1 MITTDVKIN
10 TIPEALEDLKQG
22 KVIIVVDDENRENEG
37 DFIAAAS
44 TMTAETINFI
54 TQYGRGL
61 VCVPLTYERAE
72 KLDLNFMVE
81 KNTDPKKTA
90 FTVSVD
96 LLGHGVTTG
105 ISASDRAK
113 TIQALAD
120 ENMLPKDF
128 ARPGHIFPLIAKK
141 GGVLKRDGHTEAAVD
156 LLNLAGLPSTGVLIE
171 IMNEDGSMAR
181 LPELAKVA
189 EKFNLKIITIED
201 LIAYRLK
208 NDTLIEK
215 IDDSLLETHYG
226 KLRLVSYK
234 DKTNDQIHFAL
245 IKGVF
250 NEGETIL
257 VRVQAL
263 NTYTDLFKNLALGEE
278 NTLSK
283 TMQQINKEGKGAAI
297 FINNPNKDKIIEN
310 HLSEIKDYI
319 SGKNNKLFINSDQR
333 NLGIGAQI
341 IKNLGIKKINILS
354 STPGKTITLNSG
366 YGIEIIKETLL

>member
-250 NEGETIL
+250 NEGETVP

-283 TMQQINKEGKGAAI
+283 TMQQINKKGKGAAI

>member
-250 NEGETIL
+250 NEGETIP

-297 FINNPNKDKIIEN
+297 FINNPNKDKIIEK

-366 YGIEIIKETLL
+366 YGVEIIKETLL

>member
-250 NEGETIL
+250 NEGETIP

>member
-189 EKFNLKIITIED
+189 EKFDLKIITIED

-234 DKTNDQIHFAL
+234 DKTNDHIHFAL

-250 NEGETIL
+250 NEGETVP

-263 NTYTDLFKNLALGEE
+263 NTYTDLFKNLAQGEE

-283 TMQQINKEGKGAAI
+283 TMQHINKEGKGAAI
-297 FINNPNKDKIIEN
+297 FINNPNKDKIIDD

>member
-250 NEGETIL
+250 NEGETVP

>member
-189 EKFNLKIITIED
+189 EKFDLKIITIED

-208 NDTLIEK
+208 NDTLIVK

-245 IKGVF
+245 IKGMF
-250 NEGETIL
+250 NEGETVP

-283 TMQQINKEGKGAAI
+283 TMQHINKEGKGAAI
-297 FINNPNKDKIIEN
+297 FINNPNKDKIIED

-319 SGKNNKLFINSDQR
+319 SGKNNKLFINYDQR

-354 STPGKTITLNSG
+354 STPGKTVTLNSG

>member
-189 EKFNLKIITIED
+189 EKFDLKIITIED

-208 NDTLIEK
+208 NDTLIVK

-245 IKGVF
+245 IKGMF
-250 NEGETIL
+250 NEGETVP

-283 TMQQINKEGKGAAI
+283 TMQHINKEGKGAAI
-297 FINNPNKDKIIEN
+297 FINNPNKDKIIED

-319 SGKNNKLFINSDQR
+319 SGKNNKLFINYDQR

-366 YGIEIIKETLL
+366 YGVEIIKETLL

>member
-1 MITTDVKIN
+1 MITTDIKIN

-250 NEGETIL
+250 NEGETVP

-283 TMQQINKEGKGAAI
+283 TMQQINKKGKGAAI

>member
-156 LLNLAGLPSTGVLIE
+156 LLNLASLPSTGVLIE

-250 NEGETIL
+250 KEGETIP

>member
-250 NEGETIL
+250 NEGETIP

-283 TMQQINKEGKGAAI
+283 TMQQINKKGKGAAI

-366 YGIEIIKETLL
+366 YGVEIIKETLL

>member
-250 NEGETIL
+250 NEGETVP

-283 TMQQINKEGKGAAI
+283 TMQQINKKGKGAAI

-366 YGIEIIKETLL
+366 YGVEIIKETLL